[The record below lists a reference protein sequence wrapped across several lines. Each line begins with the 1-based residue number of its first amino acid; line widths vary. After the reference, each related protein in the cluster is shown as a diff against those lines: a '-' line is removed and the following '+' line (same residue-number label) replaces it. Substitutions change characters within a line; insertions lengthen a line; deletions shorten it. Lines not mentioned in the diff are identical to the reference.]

1 MRIVGY
7 VILAL
12 AVVHLVYAV
21 VGGVAFGLDEG
32 VGAWEVFLHLIL
44 HPIAALALVAM
55 LLKPSTL
62 EVGWSRT
69 VIGLLLAASIGG
81 DVHVFLEV
89 GDGGYTAQSM
99 LALVYALVPLVGLVY
114 GVALQINPDEASESH
129 I

>member
-32 VGAWEVFLHLIL
+32 AWEVFLHLVL
-44 HPIAALALVAM
+44 HPIAALALVVM

-114 GVALQINPDEASESH
+114 GVALQINRDEASESH

>member
-21 VGGVAFGLDEG
+21 VGGVAFGLDD
-32 VGAWEVFLHLIL
+32 GAWEVFLHLIL
-44 HPIAALALVAM
+44 HPIAALALVVM

-89 GDGGYTAQSM
+89 GDGGYNAQSV

-114 GVALQINPDEASESH
+114 GVALQINRDEASESH

>member
-32 VGAWEVFLHLIL
+32 AWEVFLHLVL
-44 HPIAALALVAM
+44 HPIAALALVVM

-114 GVALQINPDEASESH
+114 GVALQIKRDEASESH

>member
-21 VGGVAFGLDEG
+21 AGGVAFGLDEG
-32 VGAWEVFLHLIL
+32 AWEVFLHLVL
-44 HPIAALALVAM
+44 HPIAALALVVM

-114 GVALQINPDEASESH
+114 GVALQIGRDDGAESH